1 MAKPSLD
8 LGLDLM
14 CLGVRKPEVPL
25 SIHNGGSFV
34 LEKLCSLPLMGT
46 LLVISLFPFL
56 FTVYFVTRWKL

>member
-8 LGLDLM
+8 LGLGLL

-25 SIHNGGSFV
+25 STHNGGSFI
-34 LEKLCSLPLMGT
+34 LEKQHSQPLMGT
-46 LLVISLFPFL
+46 LLVISVFLFL